1 MTDYSASQGET
12 PVNMAA
18 LNPGAGSA
26 DASIAERKKISAD
39 SFRRLTSLLKKPIVP
54 SLDIVVQPQVV
65 VPETKIEPIAPVV
78 LALDLEDST
87 PATPVETEVEALQ
100 LDEPIA
106 IEEPAEE
113 PSVELVAVENIETS
127 ETPASEQNEILEQ
140 PEVQVETAAPEKKP
154 APKQKPRDAFA
165 VSPGALPQKA
175 PPPVI
180 QQTPEQE
187 QEAAELARSLL
198 DMMAAGNS
206 AGLPQER
213 ALAADTLLRMLP
225 RLPLKSTIMLSERVR
240 LMDAPPPLLMAKL
253 IADPN
258 IAVAGP
264 LLEDSNHISDEDLN
278 MVILDNDYAKIRLI
292 ARRRKLSRAITS
304 ELIKTGD
311 DSVLLT
317 LVRNLGAEITQE
329 SFLALSEHAKEYPEL
344 LAPLC
349 TRPDLPVPFAFE
361 LFWLAPVQLRRYL
374 LNRFLTDS
382 ENLTKI
388 LKIARVTEGDEPEV
402 PLALDIE
409 KISGAFDLLSAGETE
424 AAAFALSAMAN
435 INTATTERILADT
448 QGEPMAALLKV
459 IGVSR
464 NDIAEAFEILQTTS
478 PALINPARVI
488 EELQST
494 FDSLSFNKARIL
506 LTYWD
511 WATLK
516 TGPYAPLN

>member
-1 MTDYSASQGET
+1 MTDYPASQGET
-12 PVNMAA
+12 PVNLAA
-18 LNPGAGSA
+18 PNSGAGNA
-26 DASIAERKKISAD
+26 DYANAERKKISAD
-39 SFRRLTSLLKKPIVP
+39 SFRRLTTLLKKPIVP
-54 SLDIVVQPQVV
+54 NLDVVVKAPTFVPDHPVEAIAPIVLAPQVEV
-65 VPETKIEPIAPVV
+65 AQSVIEPPSTFEVV
-78 LALDLEDST
+78 DPEPPLS
-87 PATPVETEVEALQ
+87 VEQT
-100 LDEPIA
+100 
-106 IEEPAEE
+106 IEEPAI
-113 PSVELVAVENIETS
+113 VEQTEVSTL
-127 ETPASEQNEILEQ
+127 
-140 PEVQVETAAPEKKP
+140 PEVQVETEAPVTKP
-154 APKQKPRDAFA
+154 RSKQKPRDAFA
-165 VSPGALPQKA
+165 VSPGALPQRPA
-175 PPPVI
+175 APVI

-187 QEAAELARSLL
+187 QESTELARSLL
-198 DMMAAGNS
+198 DMMAAGNG

-225 RLPLKSTIMLSERVR
+225 RLPLKSKIMLAERVR

-264 LLEDSNHISDEDLN
+264 LLEDSNHIGDEDLN
-278 MVILDNDYAKIRLI
+278 LVIQDNDYSKIRLI

-317 LVRNLGAEITQE
+317 LVRNPGAEITQE
-329 SFLALSEHAKEYPEL
+329 SFCALSEHAVDYPEL

-388 LKIARVTEGDEPEV
+388 LKIARVTDGEEPEA
-402 PLALDIE
+402 PLALDVE

-464 NDIAEAFEILQTTS
+464 SDIAEAFEILQTTS
-478 PALINPARVI
+478 PPLIDPTRVVD
-488 EELQST
+488 ELQST

>member
-1 MTDYSASQGET
+1 MNT
-12 PVNMAA
+12 AA
-18 LNPGAGSA
+18 PNLGAGNA
-26 DASIAERKKISAD
+26 DASIVERKKISAD
-39 SFRRLTSLLKKPIVP
+39 SFRRLTSLLKKPTVP
-54 SLDIVVQPQVV
+54 SLDVVATPKTNTPELKVEAAAPIVLAPLVEEVQPV
-65 VPETKIEPIAPVV
+65 
-78 LALDLEDST
+78 SSS
-87 PATPVETEVEALQ
+87 ETEIEVLQ
-100 LDEPIA
+100 VDQPLAVDVP
-106 IEEPAEE
+106 IEEQAT
-113 PSVELVAVENIETS
+113 AVEV
-127 ETPASEQNEILEQ
+127 EILVL
-140 PEVQVETAAPEKKP
+140 PEVQVEDAAEAEAAAPAKKP
-154 APKQKPRDAFA
+154 NPNPKPSPKQKPRDAFA
-165 VSPGALPQKA
+165 VSPGALPQR
-175 PPPVI
+175 PSPPVI

-225 RLPLKSTIMLSERVR
+225 RLPLKSTIMLAERVR

-258 IAVAGP
+258 IAVSGP
-264 LLEDSNHISDEDLN
+264 LLEDSNYIGDEDLN
-278 MVILDNDYAKIRLI
+278 MVIKDNDYAKIRII

-329 SFLALSEHAKEYPEL
+329 SFLALSEHAKDYPEL

-388 LKIARVTEGDEPEV
+388 LKIARVTDGEEPTA

-409 KISGAFDLLSAGETE
+409 KISGAFDLLGAGETE

-435 INTATTERILADT
+435 INTETTERILADT

-464 NDIAEAFEILQTTS
+464 SDITEAFEILQTTS
-478 PALINPARVI
+478 PALIDPTRNV

-516 TGPYAPLN
+516 SGPYAPLN